1 MEQFK
6 HTEEKKRIIQELV
19 PGKQVTLAHII
30 ANPDASLYEKI
41 SLEAGSASATARSA
55 IGIVTMSPA
64 ESTIIAADVGIKS
77 AGVTLGFV
85 DRVSGTLIFTGTV
98 SEVEAAM
105 RAIMQ
110 FAEEKLGF
118 SVCAIT
124 KT

>member
-1 MEQFK
+1 MLFYYYTNLIWEGFLMYQSAK
-6 HTEEKKRIIQELV
+6 QPKKL
-19 PGKQVTLAHII
+19 KI
-30 ANPDASLYEKI
+30 AYI
-41 SLEAGSASATARSA
+41 GGGSRGWAW
-55 IGIVTMSPA
+55 
-64 ESTIIAADVGIKS
+64 
-77 AGVTLGFV
+77 
-85 DRVSGTLIFTGTV
+85 TLIFTGTV